1 MTINKEVLIEAIL
14 ESGGAISV
22 AAESAG
28 CAVQT
33 IYNHRD
39 RDPDVAEAI
48 ETTRFNKNCRT
59 GDLAESKLNLLIE
72 EGYWPAIKF
81 ALSTKF
87 KSRGYTEKML
97 KTVEAI
103 AKTKPR
109 HSQRTRFR
117 KLRSV
122 AIPRNR

>member
-48 ETTRFNKNCRT
+48 ETTRFNKDCRT

-87 KSRGYTEKML
+87 KSRGYTEK
-97 KTVEAI
+97 TEVE
-103 AKTKPR
+103 
-109 HSQRTRFR
+109 HSGGEVKQVRVFMD
-117 KLRSV
+117 LRPDEV
-122 AIPRNR
+122 DN